1 MIKKIGFRIALL
13 LCVSG
18 SVWATPSSTFVFNA
32 QSTPDI
38 VRALK
43 FARENQKSVIVQS
56 TAQNNPLLDKGVV
69 YLNLHDFK
77 ELITLYLKK
86 KIMLVESGMTWNEA
100 QQLLTPY
107 NLSLKFIPA
116 HANDPIF
123 QTINENRSGLS
134 PQNAWV
140 ADGIASIRLLQ
151 PDGQIIT
158 VSRDATPELWRG
170 LFGSGGVLG
179 VILDVKL
186 KLVENRNLIRHAA
199 RLSLPEYIAAVH
211 EQAQANADIRA
222 SFARVDVASGKNF
235 LNDLYV
241 VNYWVKDGELADS
254 PHLHPVRNRI
264 ADSLYQWS
272 KKGDW
277 EKRLRWQMETALLGN
292 NALHPELTQA
302 DLLLRQSRMTDSA
315 SGQVYYIPATH
326 FVAFME
332 DFRTLAKTQK
342 WAFNQISVHYLE
354 KPSDLLLAPKQG
366 DMIALS
372 IHPSK
377 ISSAEQ
383 KSLLPD
389 LALKYEGGFALTE
402 PRPLAIN

>member
-1 MIKKIGFRIALL
+1 MIKKIGFRIACL
-13 LCVSG
+13 LCISG
-18 SVWATPSSTFVFNA
+18 SVLATTSSTFVFNA
-32 QSTPDI
+32 ESTPDI

-56 TAQNNPLLDKGVV
+56 TTQNDPLLDKGVV

-86 KIMLVESGMTWNEA
+86 KTMLVESGMTWNEA

-123 QTINENRSGLS
+123 QTINDNRSGLS
-134 PQNAWV
+134 PKNAWV

-151 PDGQIIT
+151 PDGHIVT
-158 VSRDATPELWRG
+158 VSRDEKPELWRE
-170 LFGSGGVLG
+170 LFGAGGALG

-186 KLVENRNLIRHAA
+186 KLVENRNLVRHAA
-199 RLSLPEYIAAVH
+199 RLSLPDYIASVH
-211 EQAQANADIRA
+211 EQAESNADISA
-222 SFARVDVASGKNF
+222 SFARVDVAPGKNF

-241 VNYWVKDGELADS
+241 VNYWVKDGELAGS

-272 KKGDW
+272 EKGDW
-277 EKRLRWQMETALLGN
+277 EKRIRWQMETALLGN
-292 NALHPELTQA
+292 NALRPELTQA
-302 DLLLRQSRMTDSA
+302 DLLLRQSRMTESA
-315 SGQVYYIPATH
+315 SGQVYYIPATQ
-326 FVAFME
+326 FVSFME

-342 WAFNQISVHYLE
+342 WAFNQISVHYLA

-377 ISSAEQ
+377 ASSAEQ
-383 KSLLPD
+383 KSLLTD
-389 LALKYEGGFALTE
+389 LALKYAGSFALTD
-402 PRPLAIN
+402 PRPLGSA